1 MRNLLNKFRKSES
14 GAAAVEYAVILI
26 VVTIIGGAG
35 VIAIGQASGR
45 TVTNADLVVGAACSQ
60 AAAAGNSLSGVTLTT
75 TNC

>member
-35 VIAIGQASGR
+35 VIAIGQASQQ
-45 TVTNADLVVGAACSQ
+45 TVINADSVVGAACTAGAN
-60 AAAAGNSLSGVTLTT
+60 AASSNVTTVST
-75 TNC
+75 SNC